1 MADTNE
7 NDYLEMANHCKQVVE
22 QKDRIID
29 FYKNRLSDIDDELRC
44 LAYLTS
50 NMLYLGE
57 YQLSKDKDTCKKNT
71 DKTFFEIMRR
81 DLQKIS
87 SYVDSTREM
96 TDVDQE
102 DEDLAILLVN
112 M

>member
-29 FYKNRLSDIDDELRC
+29 FYKNRLSDIDDE
-44 LAYLTS
+44 
-50 NMLYLGE
+50 
-57 YQLSKDKDTCKKNT
+57 LSKDKDTCKKNT

-102 DEDLAILLVN
+102 DEDLAMLLVN

>member
-1 MADTNE
+1 
-7 NDYLEMANHCKQVVE
+7 
-22 QKDRIID
+22 
-29 FYKNRLSDIDDELRC
+29 
-44 LAYLTS
+44 
-50 NMLYLGE
+50 MLYLGE

-71 DKTFFEIMRR
+71 DKTFFEFLRR